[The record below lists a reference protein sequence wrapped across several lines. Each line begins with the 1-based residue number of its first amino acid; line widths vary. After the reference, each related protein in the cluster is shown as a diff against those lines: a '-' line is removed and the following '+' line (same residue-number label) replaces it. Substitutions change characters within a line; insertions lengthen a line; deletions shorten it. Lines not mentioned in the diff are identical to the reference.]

1 MRLASGIIITHQADE
16 VLASLEALRAE
27 EVFTTIRS
35 EDEKGKPKEFLVEH
49 AQEAIAK
56 AYIASEGLNYIILIA
71 PTFSDIAQNR
81 LLKVIEEPP
90 KNKAFII
97 ITESKSA
104 LLDTIQSRL
113 PVTVLNDSKKVE
125 SFSLDLTN
133 LNLAKVYAF
142 VQENSR
148 ISSVE
153 CRVLVE
159 KISLEAM
166 KSEKYNLDESTL
178 KVFSDCIKALDVGS
192 PTSFVLNTLLLK
204 LLAKNLSSTKY
215 RNHS

>member
-1 MRLASGIIITHQADE
+1 MYLSSGIIITHQPEKVMAE
-16 VLASLEALRAE
+16 LEGLRANE
-27 EVFTTIRS
+27 LFTIIRS
-35 EDEKGKPKEFLVEH
+35 LDNKDKPKEFLVEH

-71 PTFSDIAQNR
+71 PRFSDMAQNR

-113 PVTVLNDSKKVE
+113 PVSVLHDMQSEKPFN
-125 SFSLDLTN
+125 LDVKN
-133 LNLAKVYAF
+133 LNLAKVYEF
-142 VQENSR
+142 IQENSR
-148 ISSVE
+148 VSAVE
-153 CRVLVE
+153 CKYLVE

-166 KSEKYNLDESTL
+166 KSGKYNLDEGTL
-178 KVFSDCIKALDVGS
+178 KLFSDAIKALEVGS
-192 PTSFVLNTLLLK
+192 PTTFILNTLLLK
-204 LLAKNLSSTKY
+204 LLAKKK
-215 RNHS
+215 R